1 MSEPFKVLRD
11 ILKTG
16 NTHPDF
22 FAMCD
27 LLEASNIVPDDM
39 PFDTHPQTVTGEVH
53 DSSSLNYQLP
63 DSG

>member
-27 LLEASNIVPDDM
+27 LLETSNIVPDSM
-39 PFDTHPQTVTGEVH
+39 SFDTHPHSMTGEVH
-53 DSSSLNYQLP
+53 DLSSLNARLP